1 MSTTASADARASPFA
16 RITNNISVEL
26 TAGPG
31 GFTAEW
37 IGGRPR
43 DLTPAQRRRYRQARN
58 AVLAEVAERMGG
70 NVLLVE
76 I

>member
-1 MSTTASADARASPFA
+1 MSASWTIRRFA

-26 TAGPG
+26 TCGPG
-31 GFTAEW
+31 GFTVEW

-43 DLTPAQRRRYRQARN
+43 NLTSAQQERYRRARN
-58 AVLAEVAERMGG
+58 ALLGEVAERMGG